1 MNYLKILSYATMM
14 LTIGTANCQDLS
26 SHQWKGRLVLVLFD
40 SVSIAT
46 YQDQIK
52 QFQENENGLNE
63 RKLIIYHINPKEY
76 KRGLL
81 NSNWQRSKRL
91 FNQYKKTDT
100 HFEIILIG
108 LDGGIKWRQSEFVS
122 CKELFAV
129 IDVMP
134 MRRAELNKKEKRN

>member
-1 MNYLKILSYATMM
+1 MNYLKILSFAIMM
-14 LTIGTANCQDLS
+14 LTIDTANCQDLS
-26 SHQWKGRLVLVLFD
+26 SHQWNDRLVLVLFD

-52 QFQENENGLNE
+52 EFQVNENGLKE

-76 KRGLL
+76 KLGLL
-81 NSNWQRSKRL
+81 NGSWQRSKRL

-108 LDGGIKWRQSEFVS
+108 LDGSIKLRQTEFVS

-134 MRRAELNKKEKRN
+134 MRSEELNKKKKRN